1 MSSSLRTLVTQHAG
15 DGRLDAIVLRPK
27 RRESAVWAE
36 RVQIE
41 PGRGL
46 LGDHRSEKLRVGDEF
61 LRREVTLIQAEHLP
75 LLAAWSGRDS
85 VDARDLRRNLVVAGV
100 NLLALDSPFPGDR
113 RMVRIGDHV
122 LLEVTGPCAPCSRM
136 ETILGRGGYNAM
148 CGHGGVTA
156 RVVQGGW
163 IQVGDPVLS
172 LSEAEAL
179 PEKGAAVRQRSGDAQ
194 PELGKVAK

>member
-15 DGRLDAIVLRPK
+15 DGRLEAIVLRPK
-27 RRESAVWAE
+27 RREPAVWGE

-41 PGRGL
+41 PGRGV

-75 LLAAWSGRDS
+75 LLAAWAGRDS
-85 VDARDLRRNLVVAGV
+85 VDARELRRNLVVGGI

-113 RMVRIGDHV
+113 RLVRIGDQV

-136 ETILGRGGYNAM
+136 EAILGQGGYNAM
-148 CGHGGVTA
+148 RGHGGITA

-163 IQVGDPVLS
+163 IQVGDSVHS
-172 LSEAEAL
+172 LSEADAL
-179 PEKGAAVRQRSGDAQ
+179 RKTVMVGRGTNSPTHPSE
-194 PELGKVAK
+194 